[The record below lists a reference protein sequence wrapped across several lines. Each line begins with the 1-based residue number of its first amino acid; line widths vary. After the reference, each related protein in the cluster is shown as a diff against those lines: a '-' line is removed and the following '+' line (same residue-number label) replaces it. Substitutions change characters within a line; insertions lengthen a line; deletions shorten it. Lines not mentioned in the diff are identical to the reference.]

1 MGRLAWHALVNG
13 GWDEVA
19 DRYVFNTQ
27 KLTNDHPYFAA
38 YVKTKDLPQVLF
50 DPDRLEP
57 LQDEWGYLLIWATLG
72 IACVTAAVLLLIPM
86 VWGWRAIFSRTPGKA
101 LSVVYFACLGAG
113 YIMVEVGLIAH
124 FVMALGN
131 PTISASILITG
142 MLVFS
147 GLGALVSERILEVK
161 RVAMPIIFVLIAA
174 MLAGYAL
181 YLNLALDAIG
191 ALPYLARLAL
201 SFLFIAPPAFLMGFP
216 MPTAMT
222 TLGRLGKEH
231 LFIWAWGVNGCF
243 SVIGAAA
250 APVIATNFGLGAV
263 IELAAL
269 AYFIAL
275 PSFFGVLAEPRRA

>member
-1 MGRLAWHALVNG
+1 VMTTAFVVIFLA
-13 GWDEVA
+13 
-19 DRYVFNTQ
+19 
-27 KLTNDHPYFAA
+27 
-38 YVKTKDLPQVLF
+38 
-50 DPDRLEP
+50 
-57 LQDEWGYLLIWATLG
+57 EWGDLTQILTANLAAHYHSPFSVGLGALLALWTVAGLAVVGGQSLLRFINIKTVRL
-72 IACVTAAVLLLIPM
+72 VTAVVLLAIP
-86 VWGWRAIFSRTPGKA
+86 VLWGWRSIFAKSRGKA
-101 LSVVYFACLGAG
+101 LTIVYFACLGAG

-147 GLGALVSERILEVK
+147 GLGALTSERVLPAM
-161 RVAMPIIFVLIAA
+161 RVVMPVIFLAIGALLIA
-174 MLAGYAL
+174 YAL
-181 YLNLALDAIG
+181 FLNYALDAIG
-191 ALPYLARLAL
+191 ALPYLARLL
-201 SFLFIAPPAFLMGFP
+201 CCFVFIAPPAYLMGFP

-263 IELAAL
+263 IEIAGL
-269 AYFIAL
+269 AYLVAL
-275 PSFFGVLAEPRRA
+275 PSFFGVILGAAPSRSA